1 MVATGA
7 KSLDTLYAAIVKGW
21 TRKPRKQVTA
31 MMKRTTMMTKRNKSC
46 VQCGTPLPT
55 QKSTYCS
62 DKCMKIFYTFQY
74 HVAHFEPARMR
85 NCKVCGKV
93 FPAYRLTDK
102 FCSIKCRN
110 NHYVYNWRKRNKIRE
125 WRKCEICGSEFLA
138 IYKTTT
144 CCKACNIELGWNS
157 PWEKSS

>member
-1 MVATGA
+1 MMVISIRISGILYVRHVRIWTG
-7 KSLDTLYAAIVKGW
+7 
-21 TRKPRKQVTA
+21 RPRKQVTA
-31 MMKRTTMMTKRNKSC
+31 TRKTMKKYKTC
-46 VQCGTPLPT
+46 IQCGEPMPT
-55 QKSTYCS
+55 RRSKYCS

-93 FPAYRLTDK
+93 FPAYKLTDR

-157 PWEKSS
+157 PWEASS